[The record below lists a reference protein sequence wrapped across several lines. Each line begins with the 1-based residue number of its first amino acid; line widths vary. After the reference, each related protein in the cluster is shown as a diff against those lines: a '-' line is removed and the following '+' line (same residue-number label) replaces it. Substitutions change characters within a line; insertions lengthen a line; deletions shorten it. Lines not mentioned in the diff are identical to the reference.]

1 MANEFGN
8 RVRALREERGWSQ
21 EQLARLAGVPASW
34 LAMVELG
41 VSDQPSA
48 ESLSRLADAFG
59 ISVQTL
65 AIGEGSMAAAEPASG
80 VVRLPVE
87 LARDLQDIIDAGERS
102 EQARRMI
109 RRFSTTLRELFLDGA
124 GPERRSH

>member
-21 EQLARLAGVPASW
+21 EQLARLAGVPGSW
-34 LAMVELG
+34 LSMVELG

-59 ISVQTL
+59 ISVHTL
-65 AIGEGSMAAAEPASG
+65 ATGEVVPGGAEPPPGA
-80 VVRLPVE
+80 VRLPAE
-87 LARDLQDIIDAGERS
+87 LANELRDIITAGERS

-109 RRFSTTLRELFLDGA
+109 RRFSTLGELILDDT
-124 GPERRSH
+124 GPERRRR